1 MLGLWPL
8 PEKTPLKATITGTL
22 ERDGYV
28 VDKLHDPDKP
38 GLYVTANFIGR
49 LKTASPARNIP
60 VVPLCLRAFEMG
72 CDGSKTAYQSHPIWL
87 AKMASFASS
96 SIRSIRRNQRLPP
109 ASFTTEHREHTR
121 NSNMAPINQK
131 QAAGVFV
138 CGCNGG
144 SGCCCSKC
152 ATERRSDPGK
162 TSRSLHARPW
172 IVSMTFTE
180 TSETRWL
187 RPSRSETLIFTTVGF
202 GCVSSHHIQAVVRRD
217 TPQSEAPLTSESNSA
232 AQTNGGLRNA
242 GFDQAASDRRLPSLL
257 EYRRFCELSCRV
269 NVLRNVCIGQTQLG

>member
-1 MLGLWPL
+1 MSSPYIYEEFKHGTDQ
-8 PEKTPLKATITGTL
+8 PETS
-22 ERDGYV
+22 
-28 VDKLHDPDKP
+28 
-38 GLYVTANFIGR
+38 GR
-49 LKTASPARNIP
+49 
-60 VVPLCLRAFEMG
+60 C
-72 CDGSKTAYQSHPIWL
+72 
-87 AKMASFASS
+87 
-96 SIRSIRRNQRLPP
+96 
-109 ASFTTEHREHTR
+109 
-121 NSNMAPINQK
+121 
-131 QAAGVFV
+131 FV

-144 SGCCCSKC
+144 SGYCCSVC

-202 GCVSSHHIQAVVRRD
+202 GCVSSHHTTAVVRRD

-242 GFDQAASDRRLPSLL
+242 GFDQAASDCRLPSLL

-269 NVLRNVCIGQTQLG
+269 MYCAMSASVKHNSVDSSALFVVKSSTIFSNAIGAAS